1 MKGCD
6 YIFKYIYVKATTGGL
21 FNGKQNHRELIDRY
35 SREGWRFV
43 TAIPTES
50 NGHGVILEFDLV
62 FEKEEQ

>member
-1 MKGCD
+1 MVI
-6 YIFKYIYVKATTGGL
+6 IFKYMYIKATTGGL

-50 NGHGVILEFDLV
+50 NGHGVIFSFDLV
-62 FEKEEQ
+62 FEKEENQ